1 MNRGDGREP
10 VPGRAA
16 RSEKAGIVARPALLD
31 RIGMSARV
39 TVVSGPPGS
48 GKTVLLRSWA
58 GAADVTDRVGWVALG
73 REERAPQRFWTSVV
87 AALRDTAAGAELVQA
102 VTAAPG
108 LDGWELVERLLKDVA
123 VLREPVWLV
132 LDDVHELARE
142 EVLYQLELL
151 ILRAPPELRFVLATR
166 DDMPLGLHRLRLEG
180 ELSEIRAADLRL
192 SRAEGREL
200 LARAGLRLPDSVT
213 DLLHERTE
221 GWATGLRLAALS
233 LAGRANPEDLAIDF
247 SGSERTVAEYLLSE
261 VLDRQPENVRKLLV
275 FTSVLETVNGE
286 LADLLTGDQ
295 GGERVLLDLEQ
306 TNALTVAVDA
316 GRTWFRYHR
325 LFADLLRSELQRTAP
340 SEVMRLHRIA
350 AGWYV
355 GHGSPV
361 EAIRHARAAGDT
373 QQAAR
378 LLADRWTALHLDGQT
393 ALAHELLAGFSR
405 DQRAADAELAALA
418 ALDDLAVGHVD
429 SAERNLL
436 RADRCAAS
444 VPAGRGGQFQM
455 LLGVA
460 RLVLARQRGDLPA
473 VVARAAELRELV
485 ERAGTAVL
493 VLGAELHALSLN
505 SVGIAEVWAGRF
517 AEAAAHLEQVLDVA
531 RRIGRPYLEFMS
543 LAFLGVCVAR
553 DSPALS
559 SQRCLEAMELAR
571 RHGWAGES
579 AAGVACVTLGVAC
592 AWQARLGESE
602 QWVLRAESAIR
613 AETDPSAALGVR
625 YARGLLEIARG
636 RHIEAVKALE
646 SAETLAGGLDAPRYL
661 LVPVRALSVLA
672 LVGLGETRSAESAL
686 TGTDERFRDCAE
698 MRIAA
703 AALLLARD
711 EPQAAFDV
719 IAPAAD
725 GSAAYLSL
733 SHDSWHALAFLLKA
747 AALHG
752 LGDGG
757 GAERALEDALD
768 AAETVNA
775 LTAFLLC
782 PFPDLMARHPA
793 HRTSHGALVAEIT
806 GLLIAR
812 VDAGHAV
819 GVEPLSEPLSGSE
832 LRVLRYLPTNLTA
845 PEIAGELSV
854 SLNTVKTHMRNIYAK
869 LHVHSRAE
877 AVERARF
884 LGFLA

>member
-1 MNRGDGREP
+1 M
-10 VPGRAA
+10 PGRAV
-16 RSEKAGIVARPALLD
+16 RPEKAGIVARPALLD
-31 RIGMSARV
+31 RIGASARV

-58 GAADVTDRVGWVALG
+58 GAAQVTDRVGWVALG
-73 REERAPQRFWTSVV
+73 REERAPQQFWISVV

-123 VLREPVWLV
+123 ALREPVWLV

-151 ILRAPPELRFVLATR
+151 MLRSPLELRFVLATR
-166 DDMPLGLHRLRLEG
+166 DEMPLGLHRLRLEG
-180 ELSEIRAADLRL
+180 EVSEIRAADLRL
-192 SRAEGREL
+192 SPSEGREL
-200 LARAGLRLPDSVT
+200 LARAGLRLPESVS
-213 DLLHERTE
+213 DLLYQRTE
-221 GWATGLRLAALS
+221 GWAAGLRLAALS

-261 VLDRQPENVRKLLV
+261 VLDRQPENVRRLLV
-275 FTSVLETVNGE
+275 YTSVLETVNGE

-325 LFADLLRSELQRTAP
+325 LLADLLQSELRRTAP
-340 SEVMRLHRIA
+340 SEVACLHRVA
-350 AGWYV
+350 AAWYAE
-355 GHGSPV
+355 HGSPV
-361 EAIRHARAAGDT
+361 EAIRHAQAAGDT
-373 QQAAR
+373 QEAAR
-378 LLADRWTALHLDGQT
+378 LLADRWTALHLDGQA

-405 DQRAADAELAALA
+405 EQRAADAELAALA
-418 ALDDLAVGHVD
+418 ASDDLALGHVD

-436 RADRCAAS
+436 RAGHGAAT
-444 VPAGRGGQFQM
+444 VARERGGQFQM
-455 LLGVA
+455 LLGIA

-473 VVARAAELRELV
+473 VVARAAELRDLV
-485 ERAGTAVL
+485 EHADTAVL
-493 VLGAELHALSLN
+493 FLGAELHALSLN

-517 AEAAAHLEQVLDVA
+517 VEAEAHLEQGLDVA
-531 RRIGRPYLEFMS
+531 RRISRPYLEFLS
-543 LAFLGVCVAR
+543 LAFLAVCVAR

-559 SQRCLEAMELAR
+559 SERSAEAMELAR
-571 RHGWAGES
+571 RHGWTGES
-579 AAGVACVTLGVAC
+579 AAGVTCVTLGIAC
-592 AWQARLGESE
+592 AWQARLPESE

-625 YARGLLEIARG
+625 YARGLLEMARG
-636 RHIEAVKALE
+636 RNREAVKALE

-661 LVPVRALSVLA
+661 RVPIRALLGLA
-672 LVGLGETRSAESAL
+672 LVGLGETRYAESML
-686 TGTDERFRDCAE
+686 TEPDERFRDCAE
-698 MRIAA
+698 MRIATA
-703 AALLLARD
+703 TLLLAR
-711 EPQAAFDV
+711 EKPQAALDV

-733 SHDSWHALAFLLKA
+733 SCDSWHALACLLKA
-747 AALHG
+747 AALDG

-775 LTAFLLC
+775 LTAFLL
-782 PFPDLMARHPA
+782 FPVPELMARHPP
-793 HRTSHGALVAEIT
+793 HRTRHGALVAEIT

-812 VDAGHAV
+812 VDAGHTV
-819 GVEPLSEPLSGSE
+819 GAEPLSEPLSGTE

-845 PEIAGELSV
+845 LEIAEELSI
-854 SLNTVKTHMRNIYAK
+854 SLNTVKTHMRNIYVK
-869 LHVHSRAE
+869 LDVHRRAE